1 MPSFFTRPVGRCR
14 LILLVLSL
22 LVVAVS
28 APGSAPRVSAQDRA
42 AGRLSAA
49 FARAAQEFDVPRDLL
64 VTIAYAETHFDDHA
78 GQPSVDRGY
87 GLMHLVDNP
96 RTQTLKKAARLL
108 GASDGALKIDLE
120 LNVRGGA
127 ALLRAAADAEGLA
140 PATRA
145 DLAAWYPVVAAYSSA
160 ADPAVARFYAD
171 EIFRLLNVGL
181 EGSSPT
187 GELVQVA
194 AQPVEPRRGRYE
206 DVVTIA
212 STDYGPALWTPAD
225 SGNYDVASR
234 ESDYPINYVVIHTM
248 QGSYTSAIN
257 WFQNPSSNVS
267 AHYVI
272 RAGDGQVTQ
281 MVREKD
287 IAWHAGNYSY
297 NTQSIGI
304 EHEGFVSDSSW
315 YTDAMYKASAAL
327 TRNLCLKYGI
337 PMDRA
342 HIIGHNEVPGA
353 THTDPGPNWDW
364 AYYMAL
370 VTQPT
375 VWSALVDNAVTA
387 QFTASA
393 NWTASSSNTQRYGSN
408 YRYAT
413 PQAVSDAAWFK
424 ATLPAAATYEVFVW
438 YPARS
443 DYNSATPFVIATTSG
458 NTTVKV
464 NQQLNGGKWVSLGLF
479 NLNGGT
485 YNVVGVSR
493 WTGSTG
499 FVIADAV
506 KLVRR

>member
-1 MPSFFTRPVGRCR
+1 MPHLFTRPVGRCR
-14 LILLVLSL
+14 LIVLVLTL
-22 LVVAVS
+22 LLTAVS
-28 APGSAPRVSAQDRA
+28 APAAAQQTASNRLNAAFERA
-42 AGRLSAA
+42 AR
-49 FARAAQEFDVPRDLL
+49 EFDVPRDLL
-64 VTIAYAETHFDDHA
+64 VAIAYAETHFDDHA

-108 GASDGALKIDLE
+108 GASDGALKSDLE

-127 ALLRAAADAEGLA
+127 ALLRAVADAEGLTQ
-140 PATRA
+140 PARA
-145 DLAAWYPVVAAYSSA
+145 DLAAWYPVVAAYSNA

-171 EIFRLLNVGL
+171 EIFRLLNAGL
-181 EGSSPT
+181 EGSSVA

-194 AQPVEPRRGRYE
+194 AQPVQPRRGRYE

-212 STDYGPALWTPAD
+212 STDYAPALWTPAD
-225 SGNYDVASR
+225 PTNYDVASR
-234 ESDYPINYVVIHTM
+234 ESDYPINYVVIHTT

-272 RAGDGQVTQ
+272 RSGDGQITQ

-304 EHEGFVSDSSW
+304 EHEGYVNDSSW

-337 PMDRA
+337 PIDRA

-370 VTQPT
+370 VTQSAT
-375 VWSALVDNAVTA
+375 WSLVVDNAVTA

-393 NWTASSSNTQRYGSN
+393 NWSASSTNTQRYGSN

-424 ATLPAAATYEVFVW
+424 ATLPTAATYEVFVW

-443 DYNSATPFVIATTSG
+443 DYNAATPFVIATTSG

-493 WTGSTG
+493 WTSSTG
-499 FVIADAV
+499 FIIADAV
-506 KLVRR
+506 RLVRR